1 MNKLVISLFLITTL
15 SGCAHQLFETEPE
28 AEVTTET
35 ESIINQP
42 TAPKPAKAV
51 VPQTP
56 YKRVTKNPSGDAY
69 ND

>member
-28 AEVTTET
+28 AEVIPAT
-35 ESIINQP
+35 ESNINQP
-42 TAPKPAKAV
+42 IAPKPAKSGI
-51 VPQTP
+51 PQTP
-56 YKRVTKNPSGDAY
+56 YKRINKTPSGDAY